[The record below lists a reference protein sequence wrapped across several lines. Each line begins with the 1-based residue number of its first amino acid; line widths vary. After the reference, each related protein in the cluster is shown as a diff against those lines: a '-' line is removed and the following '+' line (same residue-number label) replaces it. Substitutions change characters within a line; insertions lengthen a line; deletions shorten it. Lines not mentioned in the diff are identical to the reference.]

1 MYIWY
6 KLLPLRWC
14 LGMYMRLNHVVGV
27 SNVCSQD
34 LLMDWSLLR
43 PHARYPLLRPN
54 ILYSNNIPVRIVVLG
69 LYQPH

>member
-1 MYIWY
+1 
-6 KLLPLRWC
+6 
-14 LGMYMRLNHVVGV
+14 
-27 SNVCSQD
+27 
-34 LLMDWSLLR
+34 MDWSLLR